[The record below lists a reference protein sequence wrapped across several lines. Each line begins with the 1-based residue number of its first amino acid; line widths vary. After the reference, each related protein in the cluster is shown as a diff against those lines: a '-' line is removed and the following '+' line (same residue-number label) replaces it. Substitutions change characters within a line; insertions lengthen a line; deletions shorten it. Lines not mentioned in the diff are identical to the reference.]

1 MFNFGRYM
9 SATLLRTASEH
20 SSVVAVVG
28 KGHLQGIKKNWK
40 QPVEMKDLLHVDARS
55 RKPAISAG
63 KILTTVGVAVAG
75 VAIVS
80 GIYLSTKK

>member
-1 MFNFGRYM
+1 
-9 SATLLRTASEH
+9 
-20 SSVVAVVG
+20 
-28 KGHLQGIKKNWK
+28 
-40 QPVEMKDLLHVDARS
+40 MKDLLHVDARS

-63 KILTTVGVAVAG
+63 KILTTVGVAVVG